1 MSITFKL
8 EQDGDKWHAY
18 CPELPGC
25 HTFGSTKEEALKNLK
40 DAVMLY
46 MEDEIENQSL
56 SPFRK
61 VIWQQFP
68 QSFCFL
74 LRQQKSQIALL
85 FHAFRFLV
93 KNQKSCRNW
102 LT

>member
-8 EQDGDKWHAY
+8 EKDGKKWHAS
-18 CPELPGC
+18 CPELRGC

-56 SPFRK
+56 K
-61 VIWQQFP
+61 AVITVVE
-68 QSFCFL
+68 L
-74 LRQQKSQIALL
+74 GKIKS
-85 FHAFRFLV
+85 HV
-93 KNQKSCRNW
+93 
-102 LT
+102 